1 MVTHATAEGYKAAL
15 PSRYTT
21 IGFCACKSAV
31 SQLFICG
38 GLHPPLRHPTQVF
51 FIADATCLPGAMTD
65 AFLSAFGNVG
75 SREELQRCVR
85 LRI

>member
-1 MVTHATAEGYKAAL
+1 
-15 PSRYTT
+15 
-21 IGFCACKSAV
+21 V

-75 SREELQRCVR
+75 SHEELQKMRPHATIASSVQKE
-85 LRI
+85 